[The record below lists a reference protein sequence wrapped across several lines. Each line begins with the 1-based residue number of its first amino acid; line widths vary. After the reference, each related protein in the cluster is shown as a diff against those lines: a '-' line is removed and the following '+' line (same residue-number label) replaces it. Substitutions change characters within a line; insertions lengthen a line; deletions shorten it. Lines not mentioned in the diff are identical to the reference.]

1 MFHKIKQL
9 FKRKKPE
16 VLMTIKGKYLFKYL
30 DSIVKGL
37 WTEKDFIQSYE
48 DDIASISK
56 MNNITREQ
64 AVFILWSHLKVVM
77 EQTQGKIAEDE
88 DY

>member
-16 VLMTIKGKYLFKYL
+16 VLMTVKGKYLFKYL

-48 DDIASISK
+48 DDIANVSK

-64 AVFILWSHLKVVM
+64 AVFIL
-77 EQTQGKIAEDE
+77 
-88 DY
+88 

>member
-16 VLMTIKGKYLFKYL
+16 VLMTVKGKYLFKYL

-48 DDIASISK
+48 DDIANVSK
-56 MNNITREQ
+56 MNDITREQ

>member
-9 FKRKKPE
+9 FKKKEPE
-16 VLMTIKGKYLFKYL
+16 VLMTVKGKYLFKYL